1 MADDKTPANRTIE
14 VSLVENVNAFFEAKA
29 QGFRALADE
38 HPCYAFVG
46 RIAAEQARI
55 EYFLDAI
62 IADLAGVDSAT
73 GACLT
78 GQMVGLYPRY
88 FALYQLAHHR
98 ELPTTLRKEVEDLQN
113 KANEIGN
120 IRNRVIHDP
129 WFEESREGGSY
140 QHKSKTRKDRS
151 FGPEP
156 VTVDDLQRSLA
167 KLQSHRERVWKLREA
182 IWAEQQAAP
191 KKKIN

>member
-1 MADDKTPANRTIE
+1 MADDKTPPNRTIE
-14 VSLVENVNAFFEAKA
+14 VSLVENVNAFLGGKA
-29 QGFRALADE
+29 QGFRALVDD
-38 HPCYAFVG
+38 HPCYALVG

-62 IADLAGVDSAT
+62 IADLAGVDGTT

-98 ELPTTLRKEVEDLQN
+98 DLRPALKQEVKDLQN
-113 KANEIGN
+113 KASEIGD

-129 WFEESREGGSY
+129 WFEDSREGGSY
-140 QHKSKTRKDRS
+140 QHKSKTRKDLR

-156 VTVDDLQRSLA
+156 VSVDDLQRSLA

-182 IWAEQQAAP
+182 IWAE
-191 KKKIN
+191 KIN